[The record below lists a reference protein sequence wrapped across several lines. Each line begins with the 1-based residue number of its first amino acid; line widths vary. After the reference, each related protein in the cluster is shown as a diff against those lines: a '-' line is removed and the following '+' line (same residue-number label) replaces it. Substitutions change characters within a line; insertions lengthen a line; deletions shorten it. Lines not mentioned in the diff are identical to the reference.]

1 MERTTFG
8 LLFYIRRDKT
18 NKRGEAPVFM
28 RLTINGERADASI
41 KRFIEPHA
49 WNSAKG
55 KANEKSRGGK
65 DLNLYLDA
73 ISANILQ
80 IQRGTIESRS
90 ICSTEMFLDIFR
102 KQLKKINLT
111 NIGKQMSIQRSFLF
125 RNTVISTKYA

>member
-49 WNSAKG
+49 WNSDKG
-55 KANEKSRGGK
+55 KANEKCRGGK
-65 DLNLYLDA
+65 DLNLYLNA

-102 KQLKKINLT
+102 KQQKKINLT

>member
-8 LLFYIRRDKT
+8 LLFYIRRDKL

-49 WNSAKG
+49 WNSDKG
-55 KANEKSRGGK
+55 KANEKCRGGK
-65 DLNLYLDA
+65 DLNLYLNA

-102 KQLKKINLT
+102 KQQKKINLT